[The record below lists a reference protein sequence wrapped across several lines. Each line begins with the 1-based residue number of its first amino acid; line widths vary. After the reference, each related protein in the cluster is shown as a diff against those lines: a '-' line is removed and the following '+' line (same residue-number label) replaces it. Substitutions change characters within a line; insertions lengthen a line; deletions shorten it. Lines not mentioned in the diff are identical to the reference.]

1 MCTISAEKLFAL
13 EDRYMKQGGLYA
25 MWSSLFII
33 NMICMVS
40 DSSVGAHR
48 DFNLVSSLLSTIY
61 CGVSGAVTIYGNK
74 LPSSMLIIAGPVH
87 QYSTWLLLG
96 YYRGGVYGSSPVQ
109 MMNAVYTV
117 VVAIFTLDMLV
128 KTWIVSL
135 YPSYYLEYAKKNGG
149 VRAEV

>member
-1 MCTISAEKLFAL
+1 MCTVTAEKLFAL
-13 EDRYMKQGGLYA
+13 EDKYMKQRGLYA
-25 MWSSLFII
+25 MWTTLFII
-33 NMICMVS
+33 NMICMFS
-40 DSSVGAHR
+40 DTSVGIHR
-48 DFNLVSSLLSTIY
+48 DFNLISSLLSTIY
-61 CGVSGAVTIYGNK
+61 CGTSGAVVIYGNK

-117 VVAIFTLDMLV
+117 VVGIFTVDMMV

-135 YPSYYLEYAKKNGG
+135 WPSYYLNYAKQKMGIQ
-149 VRAEV
+149 AEV